1 MNDLSMQ
8 ERLSQ
13 ILNFLREAES
23 LKSTLR
29 SGHTSSGRPE
39 SGAEHTWRLCLL
51 VMVLAPEFPEV
62 DAHRLMKICLIH
74 DLGEALQGD
83 VPAPSQDPNV
93 DKSKSEREDLLE
105 LLSPLPELQRSEI
118 LELWEEYEQAATPEA
133 KLAKAFDKL
142 ETLLQHTQGQN
153 PPDFDYAF
161 NLDYGRKYTE
171 LNAQTRQ
178 LRAWIDE
185 ETRRLDTE
193 PR

>member
-1 MNDLSMQ
+1 MNDLLMQ

-13 ILNFLREAES
+13 LLKFLQAAES

-29 SGHTSSGRPE
+29 SAHTSSGRPE
-39 SGAEHTWRLCLL
+39 SVAEHTWRLCLL
-51 VMVLAPEFPEV
+51 VMALAPEFPEV

-83 VPAPSQDPNV
+83 IPAPLQDTNV

>member
-8 ERLSQ
+8 EHLSQ
-13 ILNFLREAES
+13 ILNFLRVVES

-29 SGHTSSGRPE
+29 SGHTASGRPE
-39 SGAEHTWRLCLL
+39 SVAEHTWRLCLL
-51 VMVLAPEFPEV
+51 AMVLAPEFPEV
-62 DAHRLMKICLIH
+62 ESHRLMKICLIH

-83 VPAPSQDPNV
+83 IPAPLQDPNV
-93 DKSKSEREDLLE
+93 DKSQSEREDLLE

-118 LELWEEYEQAATPEA
+118 LELWEEYEQATTPEA

-153 PPDFDYAF
+153 PSDFDYAF

-185 ETRRLDTE
+185 ETRQRDAKLK
-193 PR
+193 

>member
-1 MNDLSMQ
+1 MQ

-13 ILNFLREAES
+13 ILTFLRATES
-23 LKSTLR
+23 LKITLR
-29 SGHTSSGRPE
+29 SAHTSSGRPE
-39 SGAEHTWRLCLL
+39 SVAEHTWRLCLL

-83 VPAPSQDPNV
+83 IPAPLQDSNV
-93 DKSKSEREDLLE
+93 DKPQSEREDLLE

-185 ETRRLDTE
+185 ETRRLDGE
-193 PR
+193 SR

>member
-13 ILNFLREAES
+13 LLKFLQAAES

-29 SGHTSSGRPE
+29 SAHTSSGRPE
-39 SGAEHTWRLCLL
+39 SVAEHTWWLCLL
-51 VMVLAPEFPEV
+51 VMALAPEFPGV
-62 DAHRLMKICLIH
+62 DAHRLMKSCLIH
-74 DLGEALQGD
+74 DLGDALQGD
-83 VPAPSQDPNV
+83 IPAPLQDPNV

-133 KLAKAFDKL
+133 KLARAFDKL

>member
-1 MNDLSMQ
+1 MNDLLMQ

-13 ILNFLREAES
+13 ILKFLQAAES
-23 LKSTLR
+23 LKTTLR
-29 SGHTSSGRPE
+29 SAHTSSGRPE
-39 SGAEHTWRLCLL
+39 SVAEHTWRLCLL
-51 VMVLAPEFPEV
+51 VMALAPEFPEV
-62 DAHRLMKICLIH
+62 DAHRLIKICLVH

-83 VPAPSQDPNV
+83 IPAPLQDPNV

-118 LELWEEYEQAATPEA
+118 LELWEEYEQAATLEA

-171 LNAQTRQ
+171 LNARTRR